1 MVALAAIT
9 NMSLHNLKE
18 ERGRLEERL
27 SGAEAEMN
35 LAMAEIAMAQAKV
48 TKAKESYKEVKC
60 LMTILDD
67 KIAEMEEVRDSVLED
82 DEMAESVVR
91 VTRKRGWSGA
101 QPYPAR
107 RPQPFGRGVV
117 CQLHCRQCNKPQPP
131 CHSPAAPCVH
141 CQWEPSN

>member
-1 MVALAAIT
+1 MVALAAIA
-9 NMSLHNLKE
+9 NMSLHDLKE
-18 ERGRLEERL
+18 ERERLEEWL

-48 TKAKESYKEVKC
+48 TKAKERHKEAKC

-67 KIAEMEEVRDSVLED
+67 KIAEMEEVRDSGLED
-82 DEMAESVVR
+82 DEMAEGVVM

-117 CQLHCRQCNKPQPP
+117 GQLHCRQCNKSQPP